1 MSKENEITVEVYEQK
16 ANTYLETGVKHDNL
30 DIEKA
35 KLKREK
41 LQNFIKSNIELLP
54 KGSKVFEIGSGDG
67 ANAKYIKDL
76 GYKVTGS
83 DIADAFIKATR
94 DKGVETIKFNILKD
108 EFVEKYSVI
117 FCWRVFVHFTKEDI
131 DIILRKIYNNLEK
144 EGLVIFNVINREVR
158 SVDEEWVDFSNE
170 YQMGAERYYRYFTEK
185 ELNQIIS
192 EIGYQIHSFHKEG
205 GDENNKWLVY
215 VLKKI

>member
-94 DKGVETIKFNILKD
+94 DKGVETNKFNILKD
-108 EFVEKYSVI
+108 EFVENYSVI
-117 FCWRVFVHFTKEDI
+117 F
-131 DIILRKIYNNLEK
+131 
-144 EGLVIFNVINREVR
+144 
-158 SVDEEWVDFSNE
+158 
-170 YQMGAERYYRYFTEK
+170 
-185 ELNQIIS
+185 
-192 EIGYQIHSFHKEG
+192 
-205 GDENNKWLVY
+205 
-215 VLKKI
+215 